1 MKSAR
6 GNALLGTADLTSQL
20 DEHGESGK
28 GEIGRNGRGKDGPET
43 VRYERSHERHIH
55 LHEGGDTECD
65 QSTHEQNR
73 YLNLLEELRQTMA
86 RNPYLRVFITNGYY
100 DMATPF
106 AATEWTFDHLGY
118 EPSYRERVS
127 MGYYEAGHMMYI
139 HPDMLRRF
147 KEDVAS
153 FIESS
158 RSSMEAPTS
167 QP

>member
-1 MKSAR
+1 MR
-6 GNALLGTADLTSQL
+6 PWDY
-20 DEHGESGK
+20 GEF
-28 GEIGRNGRGKDGPET
+28 
-43 VRYERSHERHIH
+43 
-55 LHEGGDTECD
+55 
-65 QSTHEQNR
+65 QNR

-139 HPDMLRRF
+139 HPDMLRKF

-158 RSSMEAPTS
+158 QSSMEAPTS